1 MSLERFV
8 SPTLH
13 QTLHSELVK
22 LTLLAALV
30 GLSVALITEFFLL
43 FIGIMLES
51 LFGHSDVTKID
62 YQWWMVAVPA
72 VGGLLGGLIIHLG
85 AKDAS
90 GHGVPV
96 VMEAMATHNGRLDPR
111 LGLTKACAAATC
123 VGTGLSLGRVGPMLL
138 IGSTFGSALAQ
149 KLHLSV
155 EHTKILLACGAASA
169 FGVAFNAPL
178 GGVILVLELIL
189 TEFKTRSFIPLVV
202 AAVFATSLGQVFEGG
217 DPVFQFDDVDT
228 SLTFS
233 DPEDYWEVFHFM
245 GLGLTAGVAG
255 VLFIKLLYHVAWL
268 SRQMRRLPRWLHPAI
283 GGLLVGLLALAS
295 PSILSNGFTV
305 IQAALR
311 GDFVWEAMIVLVLVK
326 VLATSLSIGSG
337 GSGGV
342 FTPSLFIGAMLGG
355 GVAGGLAEAGFI
367 DPDHVP
373 IYAILGMASFCA
385 ATTRAT
391 LTAIVLFFEMTGE
404 VSLILP
410 LMFSCV
416 LADGVSY
423 RLSPQTIYT
432 QKLADRGIL
441 IPSGREA
448 NVMEAMKVS
457 EAMTTRVMTLPPTAP
472 LNLAQHLMEETGHMA
487 FPIVDRGQLLGI
499 VTQTDVHHKLELE
512 GSQAGERPIREVAT
526 TDLVLV
532 RPDDTLAEALRKLGG
547 RDIGHLPVV
556 DPKDATKLIGF
567 LTKGDIIMAYNHHLL
582 SQKRQ
587 LEGPV
592 SGL

>member
-1 MSLERFV
+1 M

-13 QTLHSELVK
+13 RTLHSELVK

-30 GLSVALITEFFLL
+30 GLGVALLTEFFLYLIGWLLENL
-43 FIGIMLES
+43 FAN
-51 LFGHSDVTKID
+51 SDVTEID
-62 YQWWMVAVPA
+62 FEWWMVAIPT
-72 VGGLLGGLIIHLG
+72 VGGLMGGLIIHRG
-85 AKDAS
+85 AKDAR

-96 VMEAMATHNGRLDPR
+96 IMEAMATHNGRLNPK
-111 LGLTKACAAATC
+111 LGLTKACAAVTC
-123 VGTGLSLGRVGPMLL
+123 VGTGLSLGRVGPMIL

-155 EHTKILLACGAASA
+155 EHTKILLACGAAA
-169 FGVAFNAPL
+169 AVAVAFNAPL

-202 AAVFATSLGQVFEGG
+202 AAVFATSLGHLFEGGG
-217 DPVFQFDDVDT
+217 DPVFQFDEVDT
-228 SLTFS
+228 SVEFNEL
-233 DPEDYWEVFHFM
+233 EDYAEVVHFL
-245 GLGLTAGVAG
+245 GLGLTAGLAG
-255 VLFIKLLYHVAWL
+255 VLFIKLLYHVDWL
-268 SRQMRRLPRWLHPAI
+268 SRHMKRLPLWLHPAI
-283 GGLLVGLLALAS
+283 GGLLVGLLALAT
-295 PSILSNGFTV
+295 PLILSNGFTV

-311 GDFVWEAMIVLVLVK
+311 GELVWQAMLVLVLVK
-326 VLATSLSIGSG
+326 VLATSLSVGSG

-355 GVAGGLAEAGFI
+355 GVAGGLAEAGYI
-367 DPDHVP
+367 DPSHVP
-373 IYAILGMASFCA
+373 VYAILGMAAFCA

-404 VSLILP
+404 VTLILP
-410 LMFSCV
+410 LMFACV

-432 QKLADRGIL
+432 QKLADRGII

-448 NVMEAMKVS
+448 NVMETLRVS
-457 EAMTTRVMTLPPTAP
+457 EAMTSRVMTLPPTAP

-487 FPIVDRGQLLGI
+487 FPVVDKGHLFGI
-499 VTQTDVHHKLELE
+499 VTQSDVHRLLERE
-512 GSQAGERPIREVAT
+512 GGKAGERPVRDVAT
-526 TDLVLV
+526 TDLVTV
-532 RPDDTLAEALRKLGG
+532 EPSDTLAEALRQLGG

-556 DPKDATKLIGF
+556 DPEDPGRLKGF

-587 LEGPV
+587 QEGPI